1 MRLEKGDIQRM
12 AEDKNVERRQRFAAR
27 VRADVTPAGCLVRG
41 QFRFG
46 ILLVE
51 PLNEI
56 RLGGYKLGFWF
67 AQQGSIFIFIAL
79 IFAFSSVMTR
89 LERDYVEV
97 RRSLENESDGSHLFG
112 CWFYF
117 CALYRIAIAT
127 RASSTKDFY
136 VADGGV
142 HPVANGMATAAD
154 WMSAARLYRWPV

>member
-12 AEDKNVERRQRFAAR
+12 AEDKKIERRQRFAAR
-27 VRADVTPAGCLVRG
+27 VRSLMLRLLVVWFVVSFG
-41 QFRFG
+41 FG

-89 LERDYVEV
+89 LERDYVDGE
-97 RRSLENESDGSHLFG
+97 EESG
-112 CWFYF
+112 
-117 CALYRIAIAT
+117 
-127 RASSTKDFY
+127 K
-136 VADGGV
+136 
-142 HPVANGMATAAD
+142 
-154 WMSAARLYRWPV
+154 